1 MVGYPAWQT
10 NASVTVT
17 ILKLW
22 VGRNGLM
29 SPGLAGLVFRH
40 DENERRCRF
49 CGWSR
54 AVALARRLYFAHVT
68 FSFFVTSSSLPVW
81 KQCIALGGS
90 VCLSVCR
97 ISVFFC
103 PSRFLISVFLCLSLN
118 PYSNLILFTNPSLL
132 LKFFARLFL
141 IVQHFALYTTTDST
155 KISFKSRW
163 YSLINLIKLF
173 SSCNLLPANK
183 AYTRPLL
190 SSLMTANTMVN
201 DERDVLLAEC
211 MQMSQ
216 RHHLCLL

>member
-10 NASVTVT
+10 NALVTVT

-40 DENERRCRF
+40 DENERHWRF

-68 FSFFVTSSSLPVW
+68 FSFFLLRVLS
-81 KQCIALGGS
+81 QCESNVLRSAGLF
-90 VCLSVCR
+90 VCLFVAYLFSFVLAD
-97 ISVFFC
+97 
-103 PSRFLISVFLCLSLN
+103 FLYLYSCLSLN

-173 SSCNLLPANK
+173 SSYNLFPANK